1 MTSNLVVPPPAPFKN
16 RRGWLIAFG
25 VVEIVIACCFLLFIP
40 LVLISLSIANRQHLP
55 EQPPGQAAIVAM
67 SVVIYGGLAALFF
80 TAGIGSIK
88 CKNWA
93 RITMLIVSG
102 FWLFTGVISTLFMV
116 LMFPKIMEQQ
126 GKMPPQTQQGVF
138 VVMIVFI
145 VVLMVLLPTVFL
157 AFYSLKS
164 VKATCL
170 VSGAGEGAIT
180 LTGEHA
186 AAQAPIS
193 VILLAVWECLGVL
206 GVLGLLTVKAAVVF
220 GIVVPGLGAVLL
232 MTAHAALSVFAAWLI
247 YRRDFVG
254 WTISL
259 VKNLFWIASWL
270 VTLSRRDLVEVYRE
284 MGFTEQQLQ
293 SFYQLP
299 HLQSMVI
306 VLSCVGFAA
315 YLILILYTK
324 KYFSRAGRA

>member
-1 MTSNLVVPPPAPFKN
+1 MSSDLAAPPPAPFKN

-25 VVEIVIACCFLLFIP
+25 VVEIVIAGCFLLFIP
-40 LVLISLSIANRQHLP
+40 LILISLSIANRQQQP
-55 EQPPGQAAIVAM
+55 EQPFGPAAIVAM
-67 SVVIYGGLAALFF
+67 SVVIYGGLAALFL

-93 RITMLIVSG
+93 RITMLVVSG
-102 FWLFTGVISTLFMV
+102 FWLFTGILSSLFIAF
-116 LMFPKIMEQQ
+116 LFPKIMEQQ
-126 GKMPPQTQQGVF
+126 GKVPVQAQQGVF
-138 VVMIVFI
+138 AVLIVFM
-145 VVLMVLLPTVFL
+145 VVLMVALPTVFL

-170 VSGAGEGAIT
+170 ASGAGQDAIA
-180 LTGEHA
+180 LTAEHA

-193 VILLAVWECLGVL
+193 VILLSVWECLGAL

-232 MTAHAALSVFAAWLI
+232 MTAHAALSVLAAWLI

-270 VTLSRRDLVEVYRE
+270 VTLSRRDLVELYRE

-299 HLQSMVI
+299 HLQSMVT
-306 VLSCVGFAA
+306 VLSFVGFAA

-324 KYFSRAGRA
+324 KYFSRADRA